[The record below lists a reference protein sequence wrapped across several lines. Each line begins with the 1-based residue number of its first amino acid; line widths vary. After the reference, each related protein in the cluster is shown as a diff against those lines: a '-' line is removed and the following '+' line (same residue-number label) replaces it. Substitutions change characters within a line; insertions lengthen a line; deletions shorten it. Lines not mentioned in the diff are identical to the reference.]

1 MAQKRPLCLVLYR
14 GAFLMT
20 DSSAIN
26 HRADTKPYDHYD
38 HYDQRERQASRSH
51 SRRSQRP
58 AVTVIGKMRQR
69 ESAGA

>member
-26 HRADTKPYDHYD
+26 HRADTKPKD